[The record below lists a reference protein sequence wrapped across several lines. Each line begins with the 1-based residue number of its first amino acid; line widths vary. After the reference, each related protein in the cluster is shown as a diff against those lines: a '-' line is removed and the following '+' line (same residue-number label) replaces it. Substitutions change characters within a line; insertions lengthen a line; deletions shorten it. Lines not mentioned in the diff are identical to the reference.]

1 MRASTALLWLGL
13 RISISL
19 LWVRRSNCSRES
31 LYLWTARRMVTTSF
45 LVGSGM
51 GPETLAPLR
60 LAVSDDLFRA
70 LIDELVIVS
79 LQPDADHFL
88 VCHFGVSSLKTY
100 SVMLSL
106 GTVENLYPLGRVY
119 HSAPQKKADM
129 CRPNIR
135 NAAIYSR
142 KPPADRGSQ
151 PPDDRTYSAEVTV
164 FPRNLPLHRILRLF
178 LLNTRS
184 IIIQD
189 LPPVV
194 KAIFYFFNKFLK
206 LFSVKM
212 LSVPPPHIPP
222 PRSPRHPR
230 ILMDRPGEIR
240 SRLIA
245 RSVSPILLIV

>member
-1 MRASTALLWLGL
+1 
-13 RISISL
+13 
-19 LWVRRSNCSRES
+19 
-31 LYLWTARRMVTTSF
+31 
-45 LVGSGM
+45 
-51 GPETLAPLR
+51 
-60 LAVSDDLFRA
+60 
-70 LIDELVIVS
+70 
-79 LQPDADHFL
+79 
-88 VCHFGVSSLKTY
+88 
-100 SVMLSL
+100 MLSL

-189 LPPVV
+189 LPPIV

-245 RSVSPILLIV
+245 RSVSPILLIEHSGVFRAFASRSKGSPGAALLFAVTAPYTAPPLPELLLDQMRGCLGSYLTV

>member
-1 MRASTALLWLGL
+1 
-13 RISISL
+13 
-19 LWVRRSNCSRES
+19 
-31 LYLWTARRMVTTSF
+31 
-45 LVGSGM
+45 
-51 GPETLAPLR
+51 
-60 LAVSDDLFRA
+60 
-70 LIDELVIVS
+70 
-79 LQPDADHFL
+79 
-88 VCHFGVSSLKTY
+88 
-100 SVMLSL
+100 MLSL

-189 LPPVV
+189 LPLIV
-194 KAIFYFFNKFLK
+194 KTIFYFFNKFLK

-212 LSVPPPHIPP
+212 PSAAAPHTPP

-245 RSVSPILLIV
+245 RSVSPIFNSIGDEHSGVFRAFASRSKGSPGAALLFAVTAPYTAPPLPELLLDQMRGCLGSYLTV